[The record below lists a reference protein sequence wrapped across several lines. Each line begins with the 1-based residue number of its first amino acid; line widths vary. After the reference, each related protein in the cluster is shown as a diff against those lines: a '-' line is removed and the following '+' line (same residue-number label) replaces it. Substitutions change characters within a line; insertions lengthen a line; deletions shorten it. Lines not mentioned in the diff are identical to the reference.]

1 MNAKILSFDGGGIRG
16 AVTLTFLKSLE
27 KDTGIAVS
35 QKANLI
41 AGTSTGSI
49 IAGALSVGMTP
60 EEILSFYSSMSAEIF
75 KKKDSLDEF
84 LDLKAR
90 YSSSS
95 LFQALTEVFSSKGVD
110 PKTPLSKLP
119 KPLVIPTVDLDAS
132 STNRWRMQILTSS
145 SDISLVDAIMES
157 TAAPTYFPS
166 FNDHIDGGMAANDPS
181 MVAYASA
188 GGATALLSFGTG
200 YTACDISKG
209 EDWGAL
215 SWIVD
220 LGPKSHASKTPL
232 LTMLSDV
239 QDQLPGQL
247 CELLLGDQYRRV
259 NLALSKSVA
268 LDDVSKI
275 PLLIQETEL
284 YIQNHQVEW
293 RALCKWVTERFT

>member
-1 MNAKILSFDGGGIRG
+1 MNTKVLSFDGGGIRG
-16 AVTLTFLKSLE
+16 AITLTFLKSLE

-35 QKANLI
+35 QKASLI

-60 EEILSFYSSMSAEIF
+60 EEVINFYSSMSAEIF

-84 LDLKAR
+84 LDLKAK

-95 LFQALTEVFSSKGVD
+95 LFQALTEAFSSKGID

-119 KPLVIPTVDLDAS
+119 KPLVIPTVDLDAGS
-132 STNRWRMQILTSS
+132 PKRWRMQILTSS

-166 FNDHIDGGMAANDPS
+166 FNNHIDGGMAANDPS
-181 MVAYASA
+181 MVAYATA
-188 GGATALLSFGTG
+188 GGASSLLSFGTG
-200 YTACDISKG
+200 YTAYDISKG
-209 EDWGAL
+209 EDWGAF

-220 LGPKSHASKTPL
+220 LAPKSHASKTPL

-247 CELLLGDQYRRV
+247 CALLLGDQYRRV

-268 LDDVSKI
+268 LDDVSEI
-275 PLLIQETEL
+275 PLLIQETRTL
-284 YIQNHQVEW
+284 HS
-293 RALCKWVTERFT
+293 KPSG

>member
-1 MNAKILSFDGGGIRG
+1 MNTKILSFDGGGIRG
-16 AVTLTFLKSLE
+16 AITLTFLKTLE

-49 IAGALSVGMTP
+49 IAGALSVGMSP
-60 EEILSFYSSMSAEIF
+60 DEILSFYSSMSAEIF

-84 LDLKAR
+84 LDLKAK

-95 LFQALTEVFSSKGVD
+95 LFQALTEVFSSKGFD
-110 PKTPLSKLP
+110 PKTPLCKLP
-119 KPLVIPTVDLDAS
+119 KGIVIPTVNLDAS
-132 STNRWRMQILTSS
+132 GIKRWRTQILTSS
-145 SDISLVDAIMES
+145 SNISLIDAIMES

-166 FNDHIDGGMAANDPS
+166 YNDHIDGGMAANDPS

-188 GGATALLSFGTG
+188 GGAAALLSFGTG
-200 YTACDISKG
+200 YTAYDISKG

-220 LGPKSHASKTPL
+220 LDPKSRASKTPL

-268 LDDVSKI
+268 LDDISEI

-293 RALCKWVTERFT
+293 RALCKWVVANFT